1 MMNRRSFSAG
11 ALSALA
17 LAPAGQVQA
26 AGTVT
31 FHFYGAE
38 DCPPCMAFKRDHLAD
53 VKAGGSALGFAVED
67 NVIPRTRDVP
77 NPGVYGDRDP
87 ILRAAAPQ
95 LAARRIAALID
106 GVYLRA
112 ALSGVEVLVS
122 DIRTDP
128 WDFAVPQEEHAWH

>member
-1 MMNRRSFSAG
+1 MNRRSFSAG

-95 LAARRIAALID
+95 LEFVYPPIFFVSQDGRIVSVHGHD
-106 GVYLRA
+106 WRA
-112 ALSGVEVLVS
+112 ALDSARQLAGKSG
-122 DIRTDP
+122 
-128 WDFAVPQEEHAWH
+128 